1 VSGPKGSID
10 RATDRPPRRPLGSG
24 GILVSPIGLGLA
36 AIGRPAYITSGRDRD
51 LGADRSVERLRG
63 RTAAL
68 LDAAYAA
75 GVRYVDAARSYG
87 RAEEFLGGWLR
98 SRGRSPDDVTV
109 GSKWGY
115 TYVGDWRLESGVQEV
130 KDLKRATLRRQ
141 VGESRALLAPW
152 LRIYQIHSATIE
164 SGVLDDTA
172 LLDDLARLRA
182 DDGLEIGL
190 SVTGPS
196 QASTVRRALQIRRDG
211 RLLFGAVQATWNVL
225 EPSAAAALAEAHE
238 AGLGVIVKEV
248 LANGRLAGRG
258 NDAGEADNA
267 RHLVEVA
274 GRGDRQRSAD
284 AIAIAAALAQPWAD
298 VVLSGAVTAEQLTS
312 NLGALEVDLTADE
325 DNRLALLS
333 QPADAYWTARS
344 ERPWR

>member
-172 LLDDLARLRA
+172 LLDDLARLRRT
-182 DDGLEIGL
+182 
-190 SVTGPS
+190 TGS
-196 QASTVRRALQIRRDG
+196 
-211 RLLFGAVQATWNVL
+211 
-225 EPSAAAALAEAHE
+225 
-238 AGLGVIVKEV
+238 
-248 LANGRLAGRG
+248 
-258 NDAGEADNA
+258 
-267 RHLVEVA
+267 
-274 GRGDRQRSAD
+274 RSACQSPGR
-284 AIAIAAALAQPWAD
+284 ARPARFGGRSR
-298 VVLSGAVTAEQLTS
+298 SGATDACCSAPSKPPGTS
-312 NLGALEVDLTADE
+312 WSHLP
-325 DNRLALLS
+325 LL
-333 QPADAYWTARS
+333 RS
-344 ERPWR
+344 PKRMRPVSA